1 MFLGLSF
8 TLLFYRGYFCN
19 IYKLMTTYSA
29 ASLFKTR
36 SRIAQIVP
44 NDCWDQILSLTNVFT
59 NNSEKLAD
67 LLLGITKSDILQG
80 QALFRRVKENVDLL
94 TSCQCLT
101 ICKKLVSK
109 ELLLFLK
116 LRLFILKQK
125 HTDRKEG
132 EIRQTDR
139 QKG

>member
-1 MFLGLSF
+1 
-8 TLLFYRGYFCN
+8 
-19 IYKLMTTYSA
+19 MTTYSA

-80 QALFRRVKENVDLL
+80 QALLRRVIENVDLL
-94 TSCQCLT
+94 SMFDNLQKISL
-101 ICKKLVSK
+101 LSVESLFFSK

-116 LRLFILKQK
+116 HLEKVTLVLTPSPLLKC
-125 HTDRKEG
+125 HSYSH
-132 EIRQTDR
+132 IPNLIFF
-139 QKG
+139 

>member
-1 MFLGLSF
+1 
-8 TLLFYRGYFCN
+8 
-19 IYKLMTTYSA
+19 MTTYSA

-80 QALFRRVKENVDLL
+80 QALLRRVIENVDLL

-125 HTDRKEG
+125 HTDKKEG
-132 EIRQTDR
+132 EIRQTKGIEIR
-139 QKG
+139 QTNK